1 MGMTMP
7 TRTVTVVNERGL
19 HARPASRLAQM
30 AGRFACDISI
40 RHGDVVANA
49 KSVLGVMTLAAGVG
63 SSLELD
69 ANGADAAA
77 ALDALADLF
86 ARGFDDG

>member
-1 MGMTMP
+1 MP

-19 HARPASRLAQM
+19 HARPASRLAQT
-30 AGRFACDISI
+30 AGRFVSDISI

-69 ANGADAAA
+69 ATGADAAA